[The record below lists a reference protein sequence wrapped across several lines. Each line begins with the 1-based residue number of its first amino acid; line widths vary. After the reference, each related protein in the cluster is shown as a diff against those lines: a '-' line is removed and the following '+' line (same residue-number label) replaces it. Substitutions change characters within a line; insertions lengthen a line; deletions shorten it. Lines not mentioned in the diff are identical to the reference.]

1 MQDAPRPARQSSL
14 SSSREPRVPPRH
26 VLETIEGR
34 VLDPGTALTI
44 KGVKPRS
51 TVYVGPR
58 LLVSRG
64 PQDEESITALEE
76 VAATLG
82 WDITVSK
89 AQTVRRGPR
98 EDVVDTNGARSSATP
113 KATSSSAEETGVL
126 RLDLSVRDKE
136 ATIAPD
142 GWVLLQN
149 ARAPRRPTS
158 RASSTSVSTTS

>member
-1 MQDAPRPARQSSL
+1 MQDDPRPVRQSAL

-26 VLETIEGR
+26 VLEPIDGR
-34 VLDPGTALTI
+34 VLDPATALTI

-64 PQDEESITALEE
+64 PQDDESITALEE

-89 AQTVRRGPR
+89 AQTVAAVEAETPRTSPPKSPEGPP
-98 EDVVDTNGARSSATP
+98 EDT
-113 KATSSSAEETGVL
+113 
-126 RLDLSVRDKE
+126 
-136 ATIAPD
+136 
-142 GWVLLQN
+142 
-149 ARAPRRPTS
+149 
-158 RASSTSVSTTS
+158 RASRRAGDRRDQTRPE